1 MVCKEC
7 GSYNAENLS
16 ACKVCGAK
24 LRDDDTGA
32 NSADDVNAN
41 EDGRPARDF
50 VKPPAWPK
58 SAFSG
63 APEKPVSTG
72 SSESPLS
79 SSTFRP
85 TIPPRAAASAPT
97 PTCPHCGKPVLSDA
111 PFCAYCGQ
119 RLGGEAPAAS
129 APVSARPAAKPAP
142 VQPPR
147 ATYAANDY
155 DDDDDEYDDD
165 DDRES
170 NARPSLFG
178 RNRQTKNAP
187 AGNSGSQSASR
198 SSVSMPDSLSSGDPG
213 SEVRVFHPT
222 NLDEARRVTD
232 TLLNRQSAILNLEG
246 LDIAMAQRIID
257 FVGGSNYAI
266 KGHFTRISN
275 FVFLFTPSDV
285 DIAGDLVQESAEASQ
300 EMGANGQ
307 NGLNFG

>member
-1 MVCKEC
+1 MAGFGNKVMGMLRLNNGNEDNDMDPD
-7 GSYNAENLS
+7 YLS
-16 ACKVCGAK
+16 
-24 LRDDDTGA
+24 DDDMNQTRRSRRSR
-32 NSADDVNAN
+32 NRFDDND
-41 EDGRPARDF
+41 EDD
-50 VKPPAWPK
+50 
-58 SAFSG
+58 
-63 APEKPVSTG
+63 
-72 SSESPLS
+72 
-79 SSTFRP
+79 
-85 TIPPRAAASAPT
+85 
-97 PTCPHCGKPVLSDA
+97 D
-111 PFCAYCGQ
+111 
-119 RLGGEAPAAS
+119 
-129 APVSARPAAKPAP
+129 
-142 VQPPR
+142 
-147 ATYAANDY
+147 DY
-155 DDDDDEYDDD
+155 DNRNTRKRRYEDNDDEYDDD

-178 RNRQTKNAP
+178 RNRQTKNAA